1 MFTKGKKNGTIRFS
15 FRSPGKAQEVQV
27 AGSFS
32 QWQPLAMKKQKDGSY
47 ALTVTVP
54 AGTYEYRFI
63 VDGNWTTD
71 PENDT
76 YVLNPYGSVNSVAQ
90 AA

>member
-1 MFTKGKKNGTIRFS
+1 MFTKGKKDGTTRFLLRPS
-15 FRSPGKAQEVQV
+15 GHAQEVLV

-32 QWQPLAMKKQKDGSY
+32 QWQPLAMKRQRDGRF
-47 ALTVTVP
+47 ALTVPVP

-63 VDGNWTTD
+63 VDGTWTTD
-71 PENDT
+71 PDNAS
-76 YVLNPYGSVNSVAQ
+76 YVLNPYGGANSVAQ